1 MKSWMIFAVYI
12 IKLYYQNCWIIT
24 THYFI
29 ASSQK
34 NLEDID
40 YELSL
45 TTKTLD
51 AILKN
56 WNYKRKAKQY
66 FYL

>member
-1 MKSWMIFAVYI
+1 MIFAIYTR
-12 IKLYYQNCWIIT
+12 LYYQNCRIIT

-56 WNYKRKAKQY
+56 
-66 FYL
+66 